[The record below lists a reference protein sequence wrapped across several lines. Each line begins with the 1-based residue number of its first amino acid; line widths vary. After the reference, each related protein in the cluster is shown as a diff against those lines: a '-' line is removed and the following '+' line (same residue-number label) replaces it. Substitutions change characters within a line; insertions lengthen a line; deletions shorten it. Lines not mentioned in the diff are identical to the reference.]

1 MDIWRTVKSWRRSL
15 AGKILT
21 SMLAIHLVLF
31 SILFYSVLNIVKN
44 NHTEQFIDYVRTD
57 NQRVS
62 ELIMYKLQNGDIDK
76 LTAFIEDLLLGGQ
89 PVALT
94 ITDSSGHFIYP
105 PGKSL
110 EKEDITKEDFFFG
123 ENNDELYYIKSAITA
138 NDGSRVAHMQLT
150 YDEGPIL
157 DELSELYRNAGI
169 IGLIYLFIVFVSTG
183 VIEFY
188 IIRPLSNLTKGANRI
203 ASGKYDEHFHSDTH
217 IEEVEQLTHS
227 LETMRNELVM
237 RGKKLS
243 DSEQRL
249 MTLVDNIA
257 DAVIVCDLQG
267 NILSSNRA
275 LLQIVDNTSDDLI
288 DSNINKLISFN
299 AVLKSMK
306 KPASERLYET
316 TILRKDNTKISIEVN
331 VSELQQDKRH
341 LLLVLL
347 RDISERKRGEFER
360 QQYYSEMAHAGRLSI
375 MGEMAVGLAHELNQ
389 PLAAISLYLQGC
401 LRLQVPENAQ
411 FKNMKHAVKEAEEQ
425 ATRAAGIIR
434 RIRSFVRKESVN
446 EDFQVVDIN
455 KLIQRSAEFAM
466 LDKKYA
472 AFYPDLEFAQWSL
485 LAKVDGL
492 QIELVL
498 VNLIRNALDAM
509 SHLPADKIELKISSI
524 INADGLIQV
533 TVVDSGE
540 GVLEKNVKKIFDTY
554 FTTKN
559 EGLGM
564 GLAISR
570 SIIEEHD
577 GRLWCRSRAGNGSEF
592 CFTLPVHDA

>member
-1 MDIWRTVKSWRRSL
+1 MDIWHTVSSWRRSL

-57 NQRVS
+57 NQRVN
-62 ELIMYKLQNGDIDK
+62 ELIMYKLQNGDLKK
-76 LTAFIEDLLLGGQ
+76 LTAFVEDLLLGGQ

-94 ITDSSGHFIYP
+94 ITNSSGKFIYP
-105 PGKSL
+105 P
-110 EKEDITKEDFFFG
+110 EKNSQKEGVSKEDFFFG
-123 ENNDELYYIKSAITA
+123 ENGDDLYYINSAITSGKGERIA
-138 NDGSRVAHMQLT
+138 QMQLT
-150 YDEGPIL
+150 YDEAPIL

-169 IGLIYLFIVFVSTG
+169 IGLMYLFIVFVSTG

-188 IIRPLSNLTKGANRI
+188 VIRPLSNLTKGANRI
-203 ASGKYDEHFHSDTH
+203 ASGKYDEHFCNDTR
-217 IEEVEQLTHS
+217 IEEVEQLTNS

-267 NILSSNRA
+267 SIISSNRA
-275 LLQIVDNTSDDLI
+275 LSQIIGNASGNLI

-299 AVLKSMK
+299 AVLKSIK

-316 TILRKDNTKISIEVN
+316 AILRGDNTKVSVEVN
-331 VSELQQDKRH
+331 VSELQQDKKH

-401 LRLQVPENAQ
+401 LRLQVPDSAE
-411 FKNMKHAVKEAEEQ
+411 FKSMKHAVKEAEEQ

-434 RIRSFVRKESVN
+434 RIRSFVRKESVT

-455 KLIQRSAEFAM
+455 KLIQRSVEFSM

-472 AFYPDLEFAQWSL
+472 VFHPDLEFAQWSL

-498 VNLIRNALDAM
+498 VNLIRNAIDAM
-509 SHLPADKIELKISSI
+509 SHLPVDKIELKILSA
-524 INADGLIQV
+524 INANGFIQI

-540 GVLEKNVKKIFDTY
+540 GVLEGNIEKIFDTY

-570 SIIEEHD
+570 SIIEGHD
-577 GRLWCRSRAGNGSEF
+577 GDLWCSSRGEGGSEF
-592 CFTLPVHDA
+592 CFTLPLYSA